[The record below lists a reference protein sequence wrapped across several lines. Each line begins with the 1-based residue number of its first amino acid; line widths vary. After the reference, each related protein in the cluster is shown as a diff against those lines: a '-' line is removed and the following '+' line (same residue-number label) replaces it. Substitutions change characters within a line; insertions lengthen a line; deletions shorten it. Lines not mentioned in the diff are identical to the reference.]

1 MPTFESR
8 NRHRRI
14 TAALGALGALALVVA
29 CTPETKPAP
38 EPTGFATEE
47 EALEAARETFE
58 SYVEATNAVDF
69 SDPESAEP
77 VYAWLTGDALAS
89 ERESVTTSHAEERE
103 RSGMAVVT
111 LTEPAEMD
119 LDVPTV
125 TLNSCVDVS
134 DVEIHDAS
142 GESVVSED
150 RLPVQPVVV
159 VLVSSDTTP
168 TQLAIQTLDGREGD
182 PKCDSA

>member
-14 TAALGALGALALVVA
+14 TAALGALGVLALVVA
-29 CTPETKPAP
+29 CAPETEPDP

-77 VYAWLTGDALAS
+77 VYAWLTGDALAD
-89 ERESVTTSHAEERE
+89 ERQVFATAHAEGQS
-103 RSGMAVVT
+103 RSGEANVMLVALADTGVEPIVVE
-111 LTEPAEMD
+111 LAA
-119 LDVPTV
+119 
-125 TLNSCVDVS
+125 CVDVS
-134 DVEIHDAS
+134 SVVMLDAS
-142 GESVVSED
+142 GNSVVD
-150 RLPVQPVVV
+150 DARNDIQAVQVK
-159 VLVSSDTTP
+159 LVNSTATP
-168 TQLAIQTLDGREGD
+168 TSLAIDSLSGREGAPECSD
-182 PKCDSA
+182 